1 MGKTGAKYR
10 GPARKQVSR
19 TTTVKAPV
27 GGLNAMDALSDM
39 PPGDAIILDNFFP
52 DTTYVS
58 LRNGYSNW
66 KTGFPGWVETIM
78 PYSGAT
84 GSKLFGISSTSVYDA
99 TSSGPVGGA
108 VVTGLTNARWEYT
121 NIATAAG
128 QYLYAMNGVDR
139 PLLYDNSVWRKIN
152 ATSSIAI
159 TGVTTTLL
167 RNPIVWKNR
176 LWMIEDQTLNAWYL
190 PTASIGG
197 AASKFPL
204 TAIFKEGG
212 QLQAIMTASLTDGST
227 FDDYIFFLTTEGEI
241 AMYRGT
247 DPAVAGLFILT
258 GIYKVGKP
266 LGRRCW
272 FKYGQDAII
281 LCADGAV
288 SLEKM
293 ISIGRTGQ
301 NESISY
307 KILHLITSDAQTY
320 ANNFGWQGVVHPTGN
335 KLYINVPQSTNNVQ
349 YQYVM
354 NTIPTPEGNSWC
366 RFVNWN
372 AATFAIQANNLYF
385 GGATYIALADTG
397 QSDNGV
403 AINGVMKTAFNYF
416 RTDQQKFVKMV
427 RPLIQTSGTIN
438 PSLAVNVD
446 FQDNPPFGNGTYIA
460 TTGSAWD
467 TSPWDTTPWASD
479 TFIQKDWKTVYGVG
493 FAISMYV
500 KVSALNIN
508 INVQALDY
516 TWEPGGVL

>member
-10 GPARKQVSR
+10 GPTRKQVSR
-19 TTTVKAPV
+19 TTTIKAPV
-27 GGLNAMDALSDM
+27 GGLNAIDALSDM

-58 LRNGYSNW
+58 LRNGMAAW
-66 KTGFPGWVETIM
+66 KTGFPGWVESIF

-84 GSKLFGISSTSVYDA
+84 GSKLFGVSGTAVYDA
-99 TSSGPVGGA
+99 TSSGAISSA
-108 VVTGLTNARWEYT
+108 VVTGLTNARWEHT

-128 QYLYAMNGVDR
+128 QFLYAMNGADK
-139 PLLYDNSVWRKIN
+139 PLLYDNSVWRKIS
-152 ATSSIAI
+152 ATTTVSI
-159 TGVTTTLL
+159 TGVTTTKL

-176 LWMIEDQTLNAWYL
+176 LWMIEDLTLNAWYL

-197 AASKFPL
+197 AAQKFPL
-204 TAIFKEGG
+204 TAIFREGG

-258 GIYKVGKP
+258 GMYKIGKP
-266 LGRRCW
+266 IGRRCW

-281 LCADGAV
+281 ICADGAV

-293 ISIGRTGQ
+293 IAIGRTGQ

-307 KILHLITSDAQTY
+307 KILHSITQDAQTY
-320 ANNFGWQGVVHPTGN
+320 ANNFGWQGVVHATGN
-335 KLYINVPQSTNNVQ
+335 KLYINVPQSTNNIQ

-372 AATFAIQANNLYF
+372 AATFETQGNSLYF
-385 GGATYIALADTG
+385 GGASYIALADTG
-397 QSDNGV
+397 QSDNMQP
-403 AINGVMKTAFNYF
+403 IYGVMKTAFTYF
-416 RTDQQKFVKMV
+416 KTDQQKFVKMV
-427 RPLIQTSGTIN
+427 RPLIQTSGTIS
-438 PSLAVNVD
+438 PSIAINVD
-446 FQDNPPFGNGTYIA
+446 FQDMPPQGNGTYIA

-467 TSPWDTTPWASD
+467 ISPWDTTPWASD
-479 TFIQKDWKTVYGVG
+479 TFIQKDWKTVFGVG
-493 FAISMYV
+493 FAVALYI
-500 KVSALNIN
+500 KVTALNIN
-508 INVQALDY
+508 VNVQALDY
-516 TWEPGGVL
+516 VWEPGGTL

>member
-10 GPARKQVSR
+10 GPSRQQVSR
-19 TTTVKAPV
+19 TTTVRAPT
-27 GGLNAMDALSDM
+27 GGLNSKDALSSM
-39 PPGDAIILDNFFP
+39 PPGDAIVLDNFFP

-58 LRNGYSNW
+58 LRNGYSAW
-66 KTGFPGWVETIM
+66 KTGFPSWVESIF

-84 GSKLFGISSTSVYDA
+84 GSKLFGVSGTAVYDA
-99 TSSGPVGGA
+99 TSSGAVGAA
-108 VVTGLTNARWEYT
+108 VVTGLTNARWEHT
-121 NIATAAG
+121 NIATAGG

-167 RNPIVWKNR
+167 RNPVVWKNR

-197 AASKFPL
+197 AAQKFPL

-241 AMYRGT
+241 AMYRGQ
-247 DPAVAGLFILT
+247 DPAVVGLFILT
-258 GIYKVGKP
+258 GMYKVGKP

-272 FKYGQDAII
+272 FKYGSDAII

-293 ISIGRTGQ
+293 ISVGRKSQ
-301 NESISY
+301 DESISY
-307 KILHLITSDAQTY
+307 KILHSITSDAQTY

-354 NTIPTPEGNSWC
+354 NTISSQWC
-366 RFVNWN
+366 RFTNWN
-372 AATFAIQANNLYF
+372 AATFQIQANNLYY
-385 GGATYIALADTG
+385 GGATFIALADVG
-397 QSDNGV
+397 NSDNNA
-403 AINGVMKTAFNYF
+403 AINGTMKTAFNYF
-416 RTDQQKFVKMV
+416 KTDEQKFVKMV

-438 PSLAVNVD
+438 PSIAVNVD
-446 FQDNPPFGNGTYIA
+446 FQDQPPTGNGTYIY

-467 TSPWDTTPWASD
+467 VSPWDTTPWASD

-493 FAISMYV
+493 FAISLYV
-500 KVSALNIN
+500 KVSALNISM
-508 INVQALDY
+508 NVQALDY
-516 TWEPGGVL
+516 VWEPGAIL